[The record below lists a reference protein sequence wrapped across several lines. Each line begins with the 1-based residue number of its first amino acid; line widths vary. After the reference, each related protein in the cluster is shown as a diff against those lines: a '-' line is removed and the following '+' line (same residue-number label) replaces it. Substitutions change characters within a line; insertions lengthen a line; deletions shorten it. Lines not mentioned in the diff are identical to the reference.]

1 VCPWVIGSVYWIE
14 EIVPN
19 LVTWNAHTDII
30 IELELSFANRG
41 LRQLCESSLQANRK
55 LGVDIANELRR
66 TVADLRAST
75 SVRDL
80 LVGAP
85 RETQEDKIAL
95 DVGTSF
101 QITFCANHNTVPK
114 LESGAIDWSK
124 VSRVKILGIE
134 SKDA

>member
-1 VCPWVIGSVYWIE
+1 MCPWIISSDYWAQGTD
-14 EIVPN
+14 PN
-19 LVTWNAHTDII
+19 LLTWNAHPGII
-30 IELELSFANRG
+30 IELELSFANKG

-66 TVADLRAST
+66 TVADLRAAT

-95 DVGTSF
+95 DVGASF
-101 QITFCANHNTVPK
+101 QITLCANHNTVPK